1 VNSSGNPRRTARPDS
16 HSQVITESMSMSKNR
31 KPTREEKKKPALTI
45 KEKRSAK
52 KNKAA
57 GNASSL
63 GDKIARKP
71 G

>member
-1 VNSSGNPRRTARPDS
+1 
-16 HSQVITESMSMSKNR
+16 MSKNR

-57 GNASSL
+57 GNTSSL